1 MADSRRPDLRPP
13 DALASPRFSG
23 VRTFMRLP
31 LVAGATGVDIA
42 IVGIPFDTG
51 TTFRVG
57 GRFGPAAIRAA
68 SVLLKP
74 YAYEQGVDI
83 FQRCTAADLG
93 DLPVVPGYIEDS
105 YERITAGMRA
115 ILDAGATPIALGGDH
130 SITLAELRA
139 VAARFGPVGLV
150 QFDSHTDT
158 WNEYFGKKYNHGTFV
173 RRAVEEGLID
183 TARAIQVGIRGS
195 LYAPSDLEDARALGL
210 DVVPMREVRRLG
222 LAAVASRIRQRVGDG
237 PVFLSFDVDFIDP
250 AFAPGTGTPQVGGP
264 ASWEALQ
271 LIAECAGIRIVAC
284 DIVEIIPAY
293 DHAEIT
299 ALAAAEVAYACMALI
314 ATTRE

>member
-1 MADSRRPDLRPP
+1 MGDSRRPDLRPT
-13 DALASPRFSG
+13 DALTSPRFSG

-31 LVAGATGVDIA
+31 LVTDASGVDIA

-83 FQRCTAADLG
+83 FQHCTAADLG

-105 YERITAGMRA
+105 YEGITAGMRA

-139 VAARFGPVGLV
+139 VAAQFGPVGLV

-158 WNEYFGKKYNHGTFV
+158 WNEYFGRKYNHGTFV

-222 LAAVASRIRQRVGDG
+222 LSDAASRIRQRVGNG
-237 PVFLSFDVDFIDP
+237 PVFVSFDVDFIDP

-271 LIAECAGIRIVAC
+271 MIEGCAGVRIVAC
-284 DIVEIIPAY
+284 DIVEVIPAY
-293 DHAEIT
+293 DTAEIT
-299 ALAAAEVAYACMALI
+299 ALAAAEVAYACMVLI
-314 ATTRE
+314 ATSRE

>member
-1 MADSRRPDLRPP
+1 MADSRRPELRPP

-31 LVAGATGVDIA
+31 LVTGATGVDIA

-51 TTFRVG
+51 ATFRVG

-150 QFDSHTDT
+150 QLDSHTDT
-158 WNEYFGKKYNHGTFV
+158 WNEYFGRKYNHGTFV

-195 LYAPSDLEDARALGL
+195 LYAPSDLEDARGLGL

-284 DIVEIIPAY
+284 DVVEIIPAY

-299 ALAAAEVAYACMALI
+299 ALAAAEVAYAFMALI
-314 ATTRE
+314 ASTRQ

>member
-1 MADSRRPDLRPP
+1 MTDSRRHDLRPP

-31 LVAGATGVDIA
+31 LVAGATGVDVA

-51 TTFRVG
+51 ATFRVG

-68 SVLLKP
+68 SILLKP

-105 YERITAGMRA
+105 YERIAAGMRA
-115 ILDAGATPIALGGDH
+115 ILDVGATPIALGGDH

-158 WNEYFGKKYNHGTFV
+158 WNEYFGRKYNHGTFV

-222 LAAVASRIRQRVGDG
+222 LAAVSSRIRQRVGDG

-264 ASWEALQ
+264 ASWETLQ
-271 LIAECAGIRIVAC
+271 LIEKCAGIRIVAC

-299 ALAAAEVAYACMALI
+299 ALVAAEVAYACMVLI
-314 ATTRE
+314 ASTRE